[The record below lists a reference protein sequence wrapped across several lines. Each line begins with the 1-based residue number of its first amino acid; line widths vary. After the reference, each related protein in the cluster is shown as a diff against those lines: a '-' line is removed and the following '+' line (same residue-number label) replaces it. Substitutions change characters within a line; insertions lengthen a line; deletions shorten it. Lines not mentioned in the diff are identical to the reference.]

1 MIQENHCKYDDL
13 YYVVH
18 IIHVQIFLN
27 VNTQTNHPNNKPNQ
41 KPKKKQKKTDQTIYQ
56 KHYILYVNNKK

>member
-1 MIQENHCKYDDL
+1 MMIYIL
-13 YYVVH
+13 VH
-18 IIHVQIFLN
+18 IIHVQILN
-27 VNTQTNHPNNKPNQ
+27 ANTQTNHPNNKPNQ